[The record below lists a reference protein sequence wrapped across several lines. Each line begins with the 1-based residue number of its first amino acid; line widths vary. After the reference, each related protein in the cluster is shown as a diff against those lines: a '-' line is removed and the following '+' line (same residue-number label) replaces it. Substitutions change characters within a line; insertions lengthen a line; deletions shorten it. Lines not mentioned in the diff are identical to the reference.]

1 MSFIFG
7 GVLVA
12 ILMGLIFG
20 SMRRDREQERAVT
33 AVRDRLSLRYRPDD
47 LFVSPYD
54 QSAIGLC
61 VERGM
66 LVLGDVAT
74 DAEYPFAAIL
84 EVEGLRDGV
93 VLRRSRASGAEAPAA
108 QASPAQTPATI
119 RSLEL
124 RITVDDPA
132 RPVWLVRFFD
142 WPGAGVSPRNAVFLA
157 RAADTEHWFGLISD
171 IMGPR
176 A

>member
-7 GVLVA
+7 GVLIA

-20 SMRRDREQERAVT
+20 SMRRDREQERAIA
-33 AVRDRLSLRYRPDD
+33 AVRDRLSLRYKPDD

-54 QSAIGLC
+54 QTAIGLC

-66 LVLGDVAT
+66 LVLGDAT
-74 DAEYPFAAIL
+74 TEAEYPFAAIL
-84 EVEGLRDGV
+84 EIEGLRDGV
-93 VLRRSRASGAEAPAA
+93 VLRRTRASGAKAPAA
-108 QASPAQTPATI
+108 PTATTQTPATI

-132 RPVWLVRFFD
+132 HPVWLVRLFD

-157 RAADTEHWFGLISD
+157 RAGDTEHWYGLITNLMS
-171 IMGPR
+171 PR